1 MGLAKLAQ
9 ERVEI
14 RGIHDR
20 ATGGSATDRKHPGA
34 LAKSKEGQARKDC
47 RHLCSL
53 TRASFLAKGKVATVP
68 AAPPM
73 ERVQFDVAVKAI
85 LKQDRR
91 YETDGYHFL
100 RDALDHTIKALRKE
114 ELIEHRHVSGP
125 ELLEGLVAHAVEKFG
140 PMAVA
145 VLESWGIRE
154 GEDVGT
160 MVFNLID
167 AGAFGKSEEDS
178 PSDFRGVMNLQEA
191 LLAPFRPTREVL
203 AKRGGEV
210 ELDPPARGNQPA
222 KSSEL

>member
-1 MGLAKLAQ
+1 
-9 ERVEI
+9 
-14 RGIHDR
+14 
-20 ATGGSATDRKHPGA
+20 
-34 LAKSKEGQARKDC
+34 
-47 RHLCSL
+47 
-53 TRASFLAKGKVATVP
+53 
-68 AAPPM
+68 M
-73 ERVQFDVAVKAI
+73 ERVQFDVAVRAI
-85 LKQDRR
+85 LNQDRR

-114 ELIEHRHVSGP
+114 ELIEHRHVSGS
-125 ELLEGLVAHAVEKFG
+125 ELLEGVVAHAIGKFG

-178 PSDFRGVMNLQEA
+178 PSDFSGVMNLREE
-191 LLAPFRPTREVL
+191 LLAPYRPTREVL
-203 AKRGGEV
+203 ANRGAGA